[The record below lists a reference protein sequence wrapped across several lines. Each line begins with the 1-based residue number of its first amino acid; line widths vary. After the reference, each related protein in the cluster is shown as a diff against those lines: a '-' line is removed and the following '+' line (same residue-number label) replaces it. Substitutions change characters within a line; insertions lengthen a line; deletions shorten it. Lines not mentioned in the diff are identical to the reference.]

1 MKKRAPAK
9 INLFLKVLGGRPDGY
24 HEVSTIMQAVD
35 LHDEVEVSVAGVT
48 TVTFDSA
55 FGEPTRPDLVERAI
69 EAMEK
74 RLDTLSAF
82 EAHVLKAIPMGSGL
96 GGGSSDAAAA
106 IAAVNELTGG
116 RLTAPELTEVAAGI
130 GADVAF
136 FLQGGTAMA
145 HGKGDAI
152 EPLLCPQTLWW
163 VIAMSDDGLKTAEVY
178 RRYDEMAPASTP
190 ETPEKFVIALA
201 AGDVGA
207 IGLCLHNDLE
217 VAAFDLRPELA
228 DLKSDLV
235 ALGAVGAVMSGSG
248 AAVAALCSGP
258 EAADSVAAR
267 LEGRVGFVRTARSKP
282 RH

>member
-1 MKKRAPAK
+1 MKVRAPAK
-9 INLFLKVLGGRPDGY
+9 INLFLKVLGGRPDGF

-35 LHDEVEVSVAGVT
+35 LYDEVEVSAAT
-48 TVTFDSA
+48 LTKVTFNSA

-69 EAMEK
+69 EAMQA
-74 RLDTLSAF
+74 RLKTSSEF

-106 IAAVNELTGG
+106 ITAVNELAGG

-136 FLQGGTAMA
+136 FLEGGTVMA
-145 HGKGDAI
+145 RGRGDVI

-163 VIAMSDDGLKTAEVY
+163 VIAMSDDGLKTDEVY
-178 RRYDEMAPASTP
+178 RRYDEMEAASTP
-190 ETPEKFVIALA
+190 ETPEKLVGALA
-201 AGDVGA
+201 AGDVDA
-207 IGLCLHNDLE
+207 IAPCLHNDLE

-235 ALGAVGAVMSGSG
+235 ALGALGAVMSGSG
-248 AAVAALCSGP
+248 AAIAALCAGA
-258 EAADSVAAR
+258 EAADSFAAR
-267 LEGRVGFVRTARSKP
+267 LEGRVGFLRVARSS
-282 RH
+282 